1 MVTSS
6 FVREMSSVQ
15 EVRYEKVKRYVW
27 GGEGKITLASNIIPL
42 ESLEVKGTVKGKM
55 LGIREG

>member
-1 MVTSS
+1 
-6 FVREMSSVQ
+6 MSSVQ